1 MQGHARFVAINRFLE
16 HIGLIGGFAL
26 AAMLVN
32 GRQHIQKPTPR
43 ETSS

>member
-1 MQGHARFVAINRFLE
+1 MNGFLE

-26 AAMLVN
+26 AAILVN
-32 GRQHIQKPTPR
+32 ERQRIQKPTPR